1 MIFAPSN
8 TGLLLEAGKWMV
20 GWLVGMSVRLS
31 SRGLYYHE
39 VSLHATLDQRFPY
52 KESEERDDPLVARS
66 EAFQMIGPIKLSH
79 STGGIW
85 V

>member
-1 MIFAPSN
+1 MTGNPIFRKMHYIKAAIYLYQSS
-8 TGLLLEAGKWMV
+8 LE
-20 GWLVGMSVRLS
+20 R
-31 SRGLYYHE
+31 
-39 VSLHATLDQRFPY
+39 TLDQSFPY
-52 KESEERDDPLVARS
+52 KESEERDPLVARS

>member
-1 MIFAPSN
+1 
-8 TGLLLEAGKWMV
+8 
-20 GWLVGMSVRLS
+20 MSVFKINYVILFRKVTFDDIVPEIRQVTL
-31 SRGLYYHE
+31 
-39 VSLHATLDQRFPY
+39 TLDQRFPY
-52 KESEERDDPLVARS
+52 NESEERDPLVARS